1 MTEQQKELDA
11 NFQLEMALL
20 GRFIESMATAPYY
33 QKDYTVQALYSNFKE
48 SREAFIA
55 LYNDWHR
62 LAEGSK

>member
-11 NFQLEMALL
+11 DFRVEMALL
-20 GRFIESMATAPYY
+20 GRFIESMATAPCY
-33 QKDYTVQALYSNFKE
+33 QKDYTVQVLYDNFKE
-48 SREAFIA
+48 SRIAFTA